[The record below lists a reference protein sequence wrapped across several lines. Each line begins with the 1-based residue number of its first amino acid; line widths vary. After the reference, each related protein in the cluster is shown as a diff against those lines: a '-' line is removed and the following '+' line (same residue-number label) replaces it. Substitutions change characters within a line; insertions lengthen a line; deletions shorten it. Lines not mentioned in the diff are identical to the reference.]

1 VTNLANHIEE
11 EKDKTYSEMLRAHPE
26 DSLTMFQNKETQ
38 IKEKRL
44 QITKTAKEV
53 LSQSS

>member
-11 EKDKTYSEMLRAHPE
+11 EKDKTYSEMLPTHPE
-26 DSLTMFQNKETQ
+26 DSLSVVQNKETQ

>member
-1 VTNLANHIEE
+1 MTNLANHIEE